1 MKCLGQNTSSSR
13 LWLSGIIT
21 DGLENMNTADI
32 LVHNG
37 TVLALDKD
45 NTIIPDGFVT
55 IEANTIS
62 SVGAGEQTLAKT
74 RKTIDAEGG
83 FILPGLINGHTHAAM
98 TLFRGLADDLPLMD
112 WLNNYVF
119 PVEGKMDADFVRV
132 GSLLACAEMIMSGTT
147 TFCDMYL
154 FEEEV
159 ARAAK
164 ESGMRCMVGEV
175 LYDFPSPN
183 YGSLEKGFAYTE
195 ALIERWKGDPLV
207 SIAVEPHS
215 LFTCGLDLLKRAN
228 DLALSNG
235 VPLIIHVSETKTE
248 VEEIQSRCGKRPVQL
263 LRDLGL
269 LGPHFIADHCVYVD
283 QSEVQ
288 LLAEHEVSV
297 VHNPESNMKLAS
309 GIAPVPEMMA
319 QGVTVALGT
328 DGCASNNDLDLFS
341 EMDTAAKLHKVSKLD
356 PTVMDA
362 QTLLRMAT
370 VNGARAL
377 GLDHSIGSLQAG
389 KRADLIVIDTKKPHL
404 IPLYNPYSHL
414 VYAACGH
421 DVLHSIIDGNVVMEN
436 RELLTLDVE
445 DILAQANEKAKKVRE
460 WVK

>member
-1 MKCLGQNTSSSR
+1 
-13 LWLSGIIT
+13 
-21 DGLENMNTADI
+21 MNTADI

-37 TVLALDKD
+37 TVLTLDKD

-55 IEANTIS
+55 IEANTIT
-62 SVGAGEQTLAKT
+62 SVGSKGKGLAKA

-83 FILPGLINGHTHAAM
+83 LILPGLINGHTHAAM
-98 TLFRGLADDLPLMD
+98 TLFRGLADDLPLME

-119 PVEGKMDADFVRV
+119 PVESKMDADFVRV

-147 TFCDMYL
+147 AFCDMYL

-159 ARAAK
+159 ALAAK
-164 ESGMRCMVGEV
+164 QSGMRCVVGEV

-183 YGSLEKGFAYTE
+183 YGSLENGFAYTE

-228 DLALSNG
+228 NIALGNG

-248 VEEIQSRCGKRPVQL
+248 VKGIQSRCGKRPVQL

-297 VHNPESNMKLAS
+297 VHNPESNMKLGS
-309 GIAPVPEMMA
+309 GIAPVPEMIA
-319 QGVTVALGT
+319 HGVTVALGT
-328 DGCASNNDLDLFS
+328 DGCASNNNLDLFG

-362 QTLLRMAT
+362 QTLLSMST
-370 VNGARAL
+370 VDGARAL
-377 GLDHSIGSLQAG
+377 GLGHRIGSLQVG
-389 KRADLIVIDTKKPHL
+389 KRADLIVIDTKQPHL
-404 IPLYNPYSHL
+404 TPLYNPYSHL
-414 VYAACGH
+414 VYAASGH
-421 DVLHSIIDGNVVMEN
+421 DVKHSIIDGNLVMEN
-436 RELLTLDVE
+436 RELLTVDLE
-445 DILAQANEKAKKVRE
+445 DILARANEKAKKVRE